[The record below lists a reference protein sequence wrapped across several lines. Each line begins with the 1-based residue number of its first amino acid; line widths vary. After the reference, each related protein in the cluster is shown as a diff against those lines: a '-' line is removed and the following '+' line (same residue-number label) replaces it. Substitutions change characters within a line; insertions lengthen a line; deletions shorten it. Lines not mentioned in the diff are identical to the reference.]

1 MALNVAPMNYSSKV
15 GSSSMTP
22 ASNSIKD
29 VYVDAMVVLKIIKH
43 AHEETTDAAQ
53 GGLLGLVKD
62 STLEITNCFPFPN
75 QNKPE
80 NMDLDL
86 EHYQAEIIR
95 NLRRVNSDYLQVGFY
110 DSSFNRSLAQS
121 MVPYQLSGVEE
132 SVALVYDQSLALQ
145 GYISLKA
152 YRLTPAALENLKNE
166 DYFSPDSARQANLNF
181 ENLLEELPVIFR
193 NSHLVNSLL
202 CEIDEQTR
210 VSSKANTFLDLGTS
224 GNLERQLRSLIDCV
238 DEFATDAMR
247 YTNYQK
253 QLQRQQS
260 RRNPR
265 DSNRRADIYDE
276 DFDRM
281 TKVYSQSR
289 RNALVNASQI
299 NNQCDNISQFA
310 VQGLAKLFMAQAVHE
325 KQ

>member
-1 MALNVAPMNYSSKV
+1 MAPTS
-15 GSSSMTP
+15 TT
-22 ASNSIKD
+22 IKD
-29 VYVDAMVVLKIIKH
+29 VFVDAVVILKIIKH

-80 NMDLDL
+80 NSDLDF
-86 EHYQAEIIR
+86 EQYQTDIIR

-132 SVALVYDQSLALQ
+132 SIALVYDQALAVQ

-152 YRLTPAALENLKNE
+152 YRLTPAALENLKIE
-166 DYFSPDSARQANLNF
+166 DYFSPDNARQANLNF
-181 ENLLEELPVIFR
+181 ESLLEELPVIFR

-210 VSSKANTFLDLGTS
+210 ISPKANTFLDLGTS
-224 GNLERQLRSLIDCV
+224 GSLERQLRSLIDHV
-238 DEFATDAMR
+238 DEFASDAMR
-247 YTNYQK
+247 YTTYQK
-253 QLQRQQS
+253 QLQRQQG
-260 RRNPR
+260 RRNQR
-265 DSNRRADIYDE
+265 DSNRRNDYDE
-276 DFDRM
+276 DFERM
-281 TKVYSQSR
+281 SKLHSQSR
-289 RNALVNASQI
+289 RGALLTASQI
-299 NNQCDNISQFA
+299 NHQCDNINEFA